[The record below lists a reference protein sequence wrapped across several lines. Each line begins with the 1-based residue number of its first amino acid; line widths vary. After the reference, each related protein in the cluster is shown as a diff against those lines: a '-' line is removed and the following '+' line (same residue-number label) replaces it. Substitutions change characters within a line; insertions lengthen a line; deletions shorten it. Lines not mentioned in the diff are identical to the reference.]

1 MKINNY
7 NKELLFN
14 ILMMNS
20 MFNNFFLGGVLL
32 SSFNYISSL
41 IAPLPLLLLKLLFN
55 IGYYIIKNDDNKVVE
70 IIKILEKTTSSTI
83 TLYEFGKVKP
93 TGIFI
98 GWKYI
103 GMYYELASEREA
115 RRELHIFTY
124 ESIFKELI
132 KEKYPSTNKNENSDH
147 IINIKSKN
155 CIITIY
161 ERTGAFYSLY
171 YEKRKYDMSK
181 YLPTPSQD
189 NIIVKIKEFFKQKKS
204 ASIFISGLPGS
215 GKSMIGFLLANELNA
230 KLVRTFNPTEP
241 GDNMIRLI
249 RDIEPNDEI
258 PLIIMLDEVDTMIR
272 KITEH
277 AIIPHKNIPIM
288 IHDKITF
295 NRFMDDMMFY
305 DNVILIMTSNES
317 KENIDAIDSS
327 FLRKGRINEAFVL
340 N

>member
-1 MKINNY
+1 
-7 NKELLFN
+7 
-14 ILMMNS
+14 

-32 SSFNYISSL
+32 SFFNSISSFF
-41 IAPLPLLLLKLLFN
+41 APLPLLLLKLLFN
-55 IGYYIIKNDDNKVVE
+55 VGYYVIKNDENKVVE
-70 IIKILEKTTSSTI
+70 IIKILEKTTSSTV

-93 TGIFI
+93 TGIFV
-98 GWKYI
+98 GWKYV
-103 GMYYELASEREA
+103 GLYYDLASEREA
-115 RRELHIFTY
+115 KHELHLFTF

-132 KEKYPSTNKNENSDH
+132 KDKEKYTTIVNDEDH
-147 IINIKSKN
+147 HCINIKSNKS
-155 CIITIY
+155 CSISIY
-161 ERTGAFYSLY
+161 ERTGAFYNLY

-189 NIIVKIKEFFKQKKS
+189 NIITIIKELFKQKKS

-215 GKSMIGFLLANELNA
+215 GKSMIGFLLASELNA

-249 RDIEPNDEI
+249 RDVDPDDKT
-258 PLIIMLDEVDTMIR
+258 PLVIMLDEVDIMIR

-277 AIIPHKNIPIM
+277 SIVPHKNIPIM
-288 IHDKITF
+288 IHDKISF

-317 KENIDAIDSS
+317 KENIDAIDNS
-327 FLRKGRINEAFVL
+327 FLRKGRIYEAFVL
-340 N
+340 

>member
-1 MKINNY
+1 
-7 NKELLFN
+7 
-14 ILMMNS
+14 

-32 SSFNYISSL
+32 SFFNFVSSI

-55 IGYYIIKNDDNKVVE
+55 IGYYVIKNDENKVVE

-93 TGIFI
+93 TGIFV
-98 GWKYI
+98 GWKYV
-103 GMYYELASEREA
+103 GLYYDVASEREA
-115 RRELHIFTY
+115 KRELHLITF

-132 KEKYPSTNKNENSDH
+132 KDKEKFTTINSDDHH
-147 IINIKSKN
+147 IINIKSNKS
-155 CIITIY
+155 CSITIY
-161 ERTGAFYSLY
+161 ERTGAFYNLY
-171 YEKRKYDMSK
+171 YDKRKYDMSK
-181 YLPTPSQD
+181 YLPTTSQD
-189 NIIVKIKEFFKQKKS
+189 NIIIKIKELFKQKKS
-204 ASIFISGLPGS
+204 ASIFISGLPGT

-249 RDIEPNDEI
+249 RDTDPDDET
-258 PLIIMLDEVDTMIR
+258 PLILMLDEVDTMIR

-277 AIIPHKNIPIM
+277 TIVPHKNIPIM
-288 IHDKITF
+288 IHDKISF

-327 FLRKGRINEAFVL
+327 FLRKGRINESFVL
-340 N
+340 I

>member
-1 MKINNY
+1 
-7 NKELLFN
+7 
-14 ILMMNS
+14 MNS

-32 SSFNYISSL
+32 SFFNFVSSI

-55 IGYYIIKNDDNKVVE
+55 IGYYVIKNDENKVVE

-93 TGIFI
+93 TGIFV
-98 GWKYI
+98 GWKYV
-103 GMYYELASEREA
+103 GLYYDVASEREA
-115 RRELHIFTY
+115 KRELHLITF

-132 KEKYPSTNKNENSDH
+132 KDKEKFTTINSDDHH
-147 IINIKSKN
+147 IINIKSNKS
-155 CIITIY
+155 CSITIY
-161 ERTGAFYSLY
+161 ERTGAFYNLY
-171 YEKRKYDMSK
+171 YDKRKYDMSK
-181 YLPTPSQD
+181 YLPTTSQD
-189 NIIVKIKEFFKQKKS
+189 NIIIKIKELFKQKKS
-204 ASIFISGLPGS
+204 ASIFISGLPGT

-249 RDIEPNDEI
+249 RDTDPDDET
-258 PLIIMLDEVDTMIR
+258 PLILMLDEVDTMIR

-277 AIIPHKNIPIM
+277 TIVPHKNIPIM
-288 IHDKITF
+288 IHDKISF

-327 FLRKGRINEAFVL
+327 FLRKGRINESFVL
-340 N
+340 I

>member
-1 MKINNY
+1 MNN
-7 NKELLFN
+7 L
-14 ILMMNS
+14 
-20 MFNNFFLGGVLL
+20 FNNFFLGGVLL
-32 SSFNYISSL
+32 SFFNYISSL
-41 IAPLPLLLLKLLFN
+41 IAPLPLLLLKLFFN
-55 IGYYIIKNDDNKVVE
+55 IGYYIIKNDENKVVE
-70 IIKILEKTTSSTI
+70 IIKLLEKTTSSTI

-98 GWKYI
+98 GWKYF
-103 GMYYELASEREA
+103 GMYYEIASEREA
-115 RRELHIFTY
+115 KRELHIFTY

-132 KEKYPSTNKNENSDH
+132 KDKFTSTGNKDDHDNTDH
-147 IINIKSKN
+147 IINIKSNKS
-155 CIITIY
+155 CMITIY
-161 ERTGAFYSLY
+161 ERTGAFYNLY
-171 YEKRKYDMSK
+171 YDKRKYDMSK

-189 NIIVKIKEFFKQKKS
+189 NIITRIKELFKQKKS

-249 RDIEPNDEI
+249 RDVDPDDEN
-258 PLIIMLDEVDTMIR
+258 PLVLMLDEVDTMIR

-277 AIIPHKNIPIM
+277 TIIPHKNIPIM
-288 IHDKITF
+288 INDKISF

-305 DNVILIMTSNES
+305 DNVILIMTSNEP
-317 KENIDAIDSS
+317 KENIDAIDCS
-327 FLRKGRINEAFVL
+327 FLRKGRINETFVL

>member
-1 MKINNY
+1 MFNNV
-7 NKELLFN
+7 K
-14 ILMMNS
+14 MNS

-32 SSFNYISSL
+32 SFFNSISL
-41 IAPLPLLLLKLLFN
+41 IIAPLPLLLLKLLFN
-55 IGYYIIKNDDNKVVE
+55 IGYYVIKNDENKVVE

-93 TGIFI
+93 TGIFV

-103 GMYYELASEREA
+103 GLYYDVASEREA
-115 RRELHIFTY
+115 KRELHLITC

-132 KEKYPSTNKNENSDH
+132 KDKEKFTTINSDDHH
-147 IINIKSKN
+147 IINIKSNKS
-155 CIITIY
+155 CSITIY
-161 ERTGAFYSLY
+161 ERTGAFYNLY
-171 YEKRKYDMSK
+171 YDKRKYDMSK
-181 YLPTPSQD
+181 YFPTTSQD
-189 NIIVKIKEFFKQKKS
+189 NIIIRIKELFKQKKS
-204 ASIFISGLPGS
+204 ASIFISGLPGT

-249 RDIEPNDEI
+249 RDTEPDDET
-258 PLIIMLDEVDTMIR
+258 PLILMLDEVDTMIR

-277 AIIPHKNIPIM
+277 TIVPHKNIPIM
-288 IHDKITF
+288 IHDKISF

-305 DNVILIMTSNES
+305 DNVILIMTSNEP

-327 FLRKGRINEAFVL
+327 FLRKGRVNESFVL
-340 N
+340 I